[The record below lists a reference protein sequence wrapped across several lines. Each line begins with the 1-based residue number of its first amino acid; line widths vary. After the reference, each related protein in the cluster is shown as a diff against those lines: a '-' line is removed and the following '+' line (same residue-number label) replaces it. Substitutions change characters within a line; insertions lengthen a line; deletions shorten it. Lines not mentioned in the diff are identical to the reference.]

1 MLSSVSPITENLTRG
16 MAGDPILRWLMEVK
30 ALPSQCITVECRDSQ
45 VVITNVILKN
55 SGQERFV
62 VKYDNI

>member
-1 MLSSVSPITENLTRG
+1 